1 MIILGYMEEKDRL
14 FQEIR
19 EKLLPVWEAFPEVKF
34 AYLFGSQAAG
44 RAGPLSD
51 LDLAVYLEPYSHRRF
66 LELYAACSRALKR
79 DDLDLVVLNRTENL
93 ILLENIIREGKL
105 LFERDRGARFEFEV
119 ETLHLA
125 LDFREMRRRIL
136 GR

>member
-1 MIILGYMEEKDRL
+1 MEVRERSLEKVRRRL
-14 FQEIR
+14 S
-19 EKLLPVWEAFPEVKF
+19 PVWEAFPEVKF
-34 AYLFGSQAAG
+34 AYLFGSQATG
-44 RAGPLSD
+44 KAGPLSD
-51 LDLAVYLEPYSHRRF
+51 LDLAVYLKPYTHRRY
-66 LELYAACSRALKR
+66 LDLYAACCRALKR
-79 DDLDLVVLNRTENL
+79 NDLDLVLLNRTENL

-125 LDFREMRRRIL
+125 LDFREMRRQIL

>member
-1 MIILGYMEEKDRL
+1 MSESAGQVEEIS
-14 FQEIR
+14 Q
-19 EKLLPVWEAFPEVKF
+19 KLSPVWESFPEVRF
-34 AYLFGSQAAG
+34 AYLFGSFAAG
-44 RAGPLSD
+44 KAGPLSD
-51 LDLAVYLEPYSHRRF
+51 LDLAVYLEPYSHGRF
-66 LELYAACSRALKR
+66 LDLYAACCRALKR
-79 DDLDLVVLNRTENL
+79 NDLDLVVLNRTENL

-125 LDFREMRRRIL
+125 LDFREMRRQIL